1 MHPGSSL
8 RPVFALLLATSA
20 ITSAL
25 QAQSIAFNDTF
36 ADGERATQNLPSSV
50 AWYLGQT
57 APGLSVRNG
66 VLEVTAPGN
75 AGRTFWAYFPVVSL
89 KVGEAITF
97 TFDFSYTGSFGPDG
111 SALRVGLCYTNGVAP
126 RTSDGPGPTGNYQ
139 GYASIGFTG
148 GSTGLRK
155 RNGPGASSP
164 TSAVINNLGDIWN
177 AFGTT
182 PNSPK
187 ASQLNTP
194 YTGTLKVVRTGADTA
209 TVTSSFTGGNL
220 TGSSTITLT
229 DASNIFTNFDT
240 VIFNFPGETLTGT
253 MLIRRASLIVTSLPT
268 VTTQPVAQ
276 ASSLGTDVTFTAG
289 ALGNPAPAWQW
300 QRRAA
305 GSTVWA
311 NITDG
316 GAYAGA
322 TTPTLKVASVTGAME
337 GDQFRAFATNS
348 VGAVFTDPATLTL
361 SFARLVNLSVLASLA
376 SAGDSFTLGY
386 VVGGSGT
393 GGTKSILAR
402 AAGPSLAPLGVTGAV
417 DDPRL
422 ELFAG
427 ASKTSE
433 NDDWGGTATL
443 SNAFNQVGAFAFAG
457 ATSRDAAALASV
469 SPGDNSVRVSAS
481 ETGTGLVIAEIY
493 DSTAANVWTA
503 ATPRLINVSILK
515 HIGPGLTAGFVIGGN
530 RPQTVMI
537 RAIGP
542 TLGAPPFNLTDVAAD
557 PRLELFAGALKIGE
571 NDDWGGTPALGA
583 AFARVGA
590 FALPANSRDAAIL
603 ATLAPGSYSAVVT
616 GTNNTTGVAIV
627 EIYEVP

>member
-1 MHPGSSL
+1 ML
-8 RPVFALLLATSA
+8 TTSA
-20 ITSAL
+20 VTSDL
-25 QAQSIAFNDTF
+25 QAQSTIFNDTF

-57 APGLSVRNG
+57 APGLAVRNG
-66 VLEVTAPGN
+66 GLEVTAPGN

-97 TFDFSYTGSFGPDG
+97 TFEFSYTGAFGPDG

-148 GSTGLRK
+148 GTTGLRK
-155 RNGPGASSP
+155 RNGPSASSP

-177 AFGTT
+177 SFGTT

-187 ASQLNTP
+187 ASQINTP
-194 YTGTLKVVRTGADTA
+194 YVGTLKVVRTGPDTA
-209 TVTSSFTGGNL
+209 TVTSGFTGGNL

-229 DASNIFTNFDT
+229 DTANIYTNFDT

-253 MLIRRASLIVTSLPT
+253 MLINRASVTVASLAT
-268 VTTQPVAQ
+268 LTTQPVAQ
-276 ASSLGTDVTFTAG
+276 ASSLGTDVTFSVA
-289 ALGNPAPAWQW
+289 AMGNPAPAWQW

-311 NITDG
+311 NIADG
-316 GAYAGA
+316 GAYNGA
-322 TTPTLKVASVTGAME
+322 TTPALKVTHVTGAME
-337 GDQFRAFATNS
+337 GDQFRAVATNS
-348 VGAVFTDPATLTL
+348 VGAVISDPATLTL
-361 SFARLVNLSVLASLA
+361 SVARLVNLSVLTSLA

-393 GGTKSILAR
+393 GGTKPILAR

-427 ASKTSE
+427 ASRTLE
-433 NDDWGGTATL
+433 NDDWSGTATL
-443 SNAFNQVGAFAFAG
+443 SNAFNQVGAFAYAG
-457 ATSRDAAALASV
+457 ASSRDAAALASV
-469 SPGDNSVRVSAS
+469 APGDNSVRVSAS
-481 ETGTGLVIAEIY
+481 GTGTGLVIAELY
-493 DSTAANVWTA
+493 DSTPASAWTA

-542 TLGAPPFNLTDVAAD
+542 TLGAPPFNVPDVVAD
-557 PRLELFAGALKIGE
+557 PRLELFAGAVKIGE
-571 NDDWGGTPALGA
+571 NDDWSGTPALGA

-590 FALPANSRDAAIL
+590 FALPANSRDAVIL
-603 ATLAPGSYSAVVT
+603 AALAPGSYSTVVT
-616 GTNNTTGVAIV
+616 GAGNTTGVAIV
-627 EIYEVP
+627 EVYEVP